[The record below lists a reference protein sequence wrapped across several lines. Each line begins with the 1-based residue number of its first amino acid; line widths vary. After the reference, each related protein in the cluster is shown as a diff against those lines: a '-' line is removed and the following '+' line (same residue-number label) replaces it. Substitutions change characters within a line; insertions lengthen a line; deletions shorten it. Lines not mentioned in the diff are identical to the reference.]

1 MFLDVGNGHKLFYE
15 IVGSPEGKPI
25 VVLHGGP
32 GAPTSAYRDSLLS
45 IFDLRKWRILL
56 WDQRGCGR
64 SKASKDPRAHN
75 TTWDL
80 VADMERLRSEVM
92 GVDRW
97 TLFGGS
103 WGTTLAL
110 AYVSKHLDHVAGLL
124 LRGVSLLAPWENE
137 WLYGPAGVARLFP
150 EEYAAFSSG
159 GPPDTRSGERV
170 GELVDPHSSQSMLR
184 RYSRLLASK
193 NRATRRAAA
202 NRWTDWESSISSLR
216 GAKKSGNTRQT
227 TRSKAA
233 TATLETHYF
242 SHNAWVTAASLL
254 AAARRIPATVPV
266 LIVQGRY
273 DMVCPPSA
281 AITLAKAV
289 PHARIRLTVAGHT
302 WSDPENKEGLKA
314 ALALLSTL

>member
-32 GAPTSAYRDSLLS
+32 GAATSAYRDSLLS

-80 VADMERLRSEVM
+80 VADMERLRVEVM
-92 GVDRW
+92 GVDCW

-150 EEYAAFSSG
+150 EEYAEFASLVGF
-159 GPPDTRSGERV
+159 PDTRSGERV
-170 GELVDPHSSQSMLR
+170 GELVDP
-184 RYSRLLASK
+184 K
-193 NRATRRAAA
+193 
-202 NRWTDWESSISSLR
+202 
-216 GAKKSGNTRQT
+216 
-227 TRSKAA
+227 
-233 TATLETHYF
+233 
-242 SHNAWVTAASLL
+242 
-254 AAARRIPATVPV
+254 
-266 LIVQGRY
+266 
-273 DMVCPPSA
+273 
-281 AITLAKAV
+281 
-289 PHARIRLTVAGHT
+289 
-302 WSDPENKEGLKA
+302 
-314 ALALLSTL
+314 